1 MTCARVQGHNDNIK
15 RLKNSPVMSQLSD
28 HPDWLPLLF
37 DESGILSAKFTGKC
51 SLGCFWFFSV
61 CRRRRG
67 PNTLLKKQYLYV

>member
-1 MTCARVQGHNDNIK
+1 
-15 RLKNSPVMSQLSD
+15 MSQLSD